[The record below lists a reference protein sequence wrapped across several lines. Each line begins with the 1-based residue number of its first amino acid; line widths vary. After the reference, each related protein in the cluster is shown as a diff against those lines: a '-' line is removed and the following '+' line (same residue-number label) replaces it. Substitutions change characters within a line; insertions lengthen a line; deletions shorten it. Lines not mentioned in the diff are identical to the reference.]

1 MGGWAHITGR
11 QGCHWLTPGL
21 WAVMMNMAES
31 LPAVGTALGQA
42 AGALR
47 TPAGE
52 RGGAG
57 QGSPVQGPQV
67 GKAPA
72 RRRGAGWGWGW
83 KGRTRVP
90 GFSEG
95 AGQLEGAF
103 STVHSDSSYPVL
115 SQGREPFSPPQVT
128 GPGPARE
135 DTLVLP
141 VQPGQEEG
149 RPDPRSESP
158 HVRRSRLRLP
168 TPCSPTVPSGPGPAD
183 ASPGAGAR
191 PGRTWAPQGP
201 GLGSELGS
209 GPGPAPPPPPPP
221 LGARNSRRPAPTVAL
236 EQLSRLST
244 SRKTQRRA

>member
-1 MGGWAHITGR
+1 MSKVLSPSLPVWTGWEMRGADLWAEQLGGEFGGEAGLGGWAHITGR

-21 WAVMMNMAES
+21 WVVMMNMAES

-103 STVHSDSSYPVL
+103 SI
-115 SQGREPFSPPQVT
+115 
-128 GPGPARE
+128 
-135 DTLVLP
+135 
-141 VQPGQEEG
+141 VQ
-149 RPDPRSESP
+149 
-158 HVRRSRLRLP
+158 
-168 TPCSPTVPSGPGPAD
+168 
-183 ASPGAGAR
+183 
-191 PGRTWAPQGP
+191 
-201 GLGSELGS
+201 
-209 GPGPAPPPPPPP
+209 
-221 LGARNSRRPAPTVAL
+221 
-236 EQLSRLST
+236 
-244 SRKTQRRA
+244 

>member
-52 RGGAG
+52 RRGAG
-57 QGSPVQGPQV
+57 QGSPMQGPQV

-128 GPGPARE
+128 GPSPARE

-158 HVRRSRLRLP
+158 PPHPMQPYRSRSRRREPRSRRASWAHLGTAGAGAGLRAGF
-168 TPCSPTVPSGPGPAD
+168 GPGPGTPTPTPTPWE
-183 ASPGAGAR
+183 PGTRGAR
-191 PGRTWAPQGP
+191 PLPWHW
-201 GLGSELGS
+201 SS
-209 GPGPAPPPPPPP
+209 
-221 LGARNSRRPAPTVAL
+221 
-236 EQLSRLST
+236 
-244 SRKTQRRA
+244 